1 MGKRPDHEAVYW
13 ARWCIVGAL
22 AGFGPGLACSD
33 KTAAPA
39 ATATDVESCDTLVP
53 RWIER
58 LRAAPDVTS
67 TTRSRSDLPVAS
79 LAGVVGEGPW
89 VEARPDALS
98 LDGEPLPGATE
109 AQRLAALQSRL
120 GLGPDGEEIP
130 PPAEKRPPLYLSLA
144 AQTDVRTVR
153 SYLRAIPRSFD
164 VQLVFQ
170 APPMDEA
177 ASPAPELQHLPAESD
192 PAAREALARA
202 AYGRATRCE
211 PMLDALSSVT
221 ATEPGARWIG
231 LRSAL
236 VETLPACDCRDID
249 AHAMRD
255 LLLLERRGGAV
266 ALGSLPLDF
275 LRDER
280 CGASLGLTP
289 LQDVVKDIQVFD
301 EKYSTSQRGDE
312 LVFESVL
319 TEPKLVEYVCQ
330 ALPGETLAALSRER
344 RTFFWR
350 VPGSA
355 QCQAWR
361 FEPREPG
368 SPMGIWRQQAPAGSA
383 PLAVHYVQGAEEV
396 RLSGPVTLE
405 RAQADSEQ
413 SWACTQD
420 FHMRSV
426 DQNSIELE
434 VGRWY
439 FDAAAC
445 EGANPETAEFP
456 GCISALASQAE
467 HAVH

>member
-1 MGKRPDHEAVYW
+1 V
-13 ARWCIVGAL
+13 AL
-22 AGFGPGLACSD
+22 AGLGPALACGE
-33 KTAAPA
+33 KAAAPPASA
-39 ATATDVESCDTLVP
+39 ANVASCEALVP

-67 TTRSRSDLPVAS
+67 TTRSRADLPVAS

-89 VEARPDALS
+89 VEVRPDALS
-98 LDGEPLPGATE
+98 LDGEPLAGATE

-120 GLGPDGEEIP
+120 GLGPDGEELP
-130 PPAEKRPPLYLSLA
+130 PPAHQRPPLYLSLA

-170 APPMDEA
+170 APPTDAA
-177 ASPAPELQHLPAESD
+177 ASPAPELQHLAAEPD
-192 PAAREALARA
+192 PAARKALARA
-202 AYGRATRCE
+202 AYGRATSCE
-211 PMLDALSSVT
+211 PMLDAVASVT
-221 ATEPGARWIG
+221 ATEPAARWVG

-236 VETLPACDCRDID
+236 VETLPACDCRDVD

-266 ALGSLPLDF
+266 ALGALALDF

-289 LQDVVKDIQVFD
+289 IQNVVQDIQAFD
-301 EKYSTSQRGDE
+301 EKYSTAQQGDE

-319 TEPKLVEYVCQ
+319 TEPKLVEYICQ

-350 VPGSA
+350 LPGSQ

-361 FEPREPG
+361 LEPREPG
-368 SPMGIWRQQAPAGSA
+368 SPMGIWRQQAAQGA
-383 PLAVHYVQGAEEV
+383 QPLAVHYVQGAEEI
-396 RLSGPVTLE
+396 RLSGPVTAE
-405 RAQADSEQ
+405 RAEAGSEQ

-420 FHMRSV
+420 FHMRGV

-445 EGANPETAEFP
+445 EGASPEAAEFP
-456 GCISALASQAE
+456 GCISALASQSE
-467 HAVH
+467 NAVH